1 MGPQGNPHGCRTRN
15 LFTNRRSEV
24 TVAHPEHPS
33 GHPDYSSP
41 TFLPPGH
48 VQRLHAS
55 DHDGATSSSADDRE
69 AEEPQATSE
78 MQSLDRD

>member
-1 MGPQGNPHGCRTRN
+1 M
-15 LFTNRRSEV
+15 
-24 TVAHPEHPS
+24 AHPEHPS